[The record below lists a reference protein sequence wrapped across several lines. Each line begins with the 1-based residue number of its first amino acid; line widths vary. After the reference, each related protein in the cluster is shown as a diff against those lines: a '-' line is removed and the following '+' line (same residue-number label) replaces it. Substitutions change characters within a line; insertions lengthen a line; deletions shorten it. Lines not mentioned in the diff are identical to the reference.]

1 MKKLL
6 LLLLIG
12 LLVSFGQNIEYIN
25 SKQHKSSGMPFSQ
38 ATVVNGLIYLS
49 GQIEDVNNVVV
60 DGGGSETK
68 RALNNLKSVLESMN
82 HSINFRLQ

>member
-1 MKKLL
+1 ML
-6 LLLLIG
+6 
-12 LLVSFGQNIEYIN
+12 
-25 SKQHKSSGMPFSQ
+25 FSQ